1 MNDEWWQCDRQ
12 CNESCVIQLCVCVC
26 ISVRVIIDLYIRRH
40 FVEKFSCFLP
50 NECFCLSKNVIFFF
64 LIIFTHDFQSLKLGL
79 KQKFGSQTFWL
90 RVNSVFSGNKRKLIK
105 TRPRSSTRTLPSSGI
120 QLVLWHQLIS
130 HYLYLTSKTRKNWP
144 RGRKLLISHHVFHGF
159 ANASRTFK
167 HEPKQKTLLWSL

>member
-1 MNDEWWQCDRQ
+1 MC
-12 CNESCVIQLCVCVC
+12 ICVC
-26 ISVRVIIDLYIRRH
+26 VIIDLYIIRH
-40 FVEKFSCFLP
+40 FVGKILLFSPKWMWSLSHWFSQTQ
-50 NECFCLSKNVIFFF
+50 CFCLSKNVLLVIFGPSSSDWSKN
-64 LIIFTHDFQSLKLGL
+64 LARRLSG
-79 KQKFGSQTFWL
+79 WE
-90 RVNSVFSGNKRKLIK
+90 SVLFCCIK
-105 TRPRSSTRTLPSSGI
+105 TRPRCSTRTLPVSGI